1 MLQYQNFK
9 MKKFTPTLLILL
21 AVFTVTFANAQGP
34 EVLAI
39 ETSEILT
46 ETTIE
51 DKEVENRAIK
61 ALDPN
66 GFMYEFKNLNIN
78 TPYAEYATAFFRDK
92 VIVSSSKRI
101 GGFSSKSEGFYN
113 LYCGDLNKKGVIKN
127 LVNFSRAINTRK
139 HHEGSVALSNA
150 QNIAFF
156 TRSVEENGQHNL
168 KIFKAEM
175 IDYAW
180 LNFEMLPF
188 NQEGYA
194 IENPVLS
201 PDNKIIYF
209 SANIPGSKG
218 GYDLFSVTINENG
231 TYTAPKNLGSEINTH
246 KDEKFPYIMADNSA
260 LYFSSN
266 GHYNLGGLDI
276 FESKII
282 DGKLNFPVNMGSSL
296 NSPEDDFGFLMD
308 QSNSGFFTSNRA
320 GGKGG
325 NDIYYFKREKT
336 TQSLQGTIVDFKT
349 NMVLPNATVTVVD
362 TYGRVV
368 DKIKTDG
375 QGVFTIKVIPYTS
388 YTLHASKDGF
398 IETDEE
404 FESFRG
410 DDFKHKM
417 TIKLPQVK
425 AEIVVEDEKLVIKTD
440 NIYFDYSKWTLK
452 DESTLSLNKIVDVLN
467 ENPTM
472 KIEVNAHSDT
482 RGKADYNYK
491 LSNKRAASAKAYII
505 ANGIDASRLASKG
518 YGETQPKEKCGAK
531 CSEAQHETNRRIEF
545 VIVE

>member
-296 NSPEDDFGFLMD
+296 NSPEDEFGFL
-308 QSNSGFFTSNRA
+308 
-320 GGKGG
+320 
-325 NDIYYFKREKT
+325 IELVEKVEM
-336 TQSLQGTIVDFKT
+336 I
-349 NMVLPNATVTVVD
+349 
-362 TYGRVV
+362 
-368 DKIKTDG
+368 
-375 QGVFTIKVIPYTS
+375 
-388 YTLHASKDGF
+388 F
-398 IETDEE
+398 I
-404 FESFRG
+404 
-410 DDFKHKM
+410 
-417 TIKLPQVK
+417 IL
-425 AEIVVEDEKLVIKTD
+425 
-440 NIYFDYSKWTLK
+440 
-452 DESTLSLNKIVDVLN
+452 
-467 ENPTM
+467 
-472 KIEVNAHSDT
+472 
-482 RGKADYNYK
+482 
-491 LSNKRAASAKAYII
+491 
-505 ANGIDASRLASKG
+505 
-518 YGETQPKEKCGAK
+518 KEKR
-531 CSEAQHETNRRIEF
+531 QHNHYKERLLTLRQTWYYQTLR
-545 VIVE
+545 

>member
-1 MLQYQNFK
+1 

-34 EVLAI
+34 EAAI
-39 ETSEILT
+39 ETSDYYGDT
-46 ETTIE
+46 SA
-51 DKEVENRAIK
+51 KEVKNRAIK

-78 TPYAEYATAFFRDK
+78 TEYSEHATAFFRDK

-101 GGFSSKSEGFYN
+101 GGLRSKEEGFYN
-113 LYCGDLNKKGVIKN
+113 LYCGDLNQKGDIKN
-127 LVNFSRAINTRK
+127 LVNFSRAINTRE
-139 HHEGSVALSNA
+139 HSEGSVALSNA
-150 QNIAFF
+150 QDVVFF

-168 KIFKAEM
+168 KIFRAEL
-175 IDYAW
+175 IDYEW
-180 LNFEMLPF
+180 TNFEMLPF

-201 PDNKIIYF
+201 SDDKTIYF
-209 SANIPGSKG
+209 SANLPGSKG

-231 TYTAPKNLGSEINTH
+231 TFSEPKNLGSEINTH

-296 NSPEDDFGFLMD
+296 NSTEDDFGFLMD
-308 QSNSGFFTSNRA
+308 QSNSGFFTSNRI

-336 TQSLQGTIVDFKT
+336 TQTLQGIIVDYKT
-349 NMVLPNATVTVVD
+349 NMILPNATVTVVD
-362 TYGRVV
+362 AYGRVV
-368 DKIKTDG
+368 DKITTDNE
-375 QGVFTIKVIPYTS
+375 GVFTTTVIPYNS

-398 IETDEE
+398 VETDEE

-410 DDFKHKM
+410 DDFKHKV
-417 TIKLPQVK
+417 TIKLPQAKAVIVK
-425 AEIVVEDEKLVIKTD
+425 EDKKLVIKIE
-440 NIYFDYSKWTLK
+440 NIYFDYNKSVIKE
-452 DESTLSLNKIVDVLN
+452 ESTLALNKIVDVLN
-467 ENPTM
+467 ENPEM
-472 KIEVNAHSDT
+472 NIEINAHSDT
-482 RGKADYNYK
+482 RGSANYNYI
-491 LSNKRAASAKAYII
+491 LSNKRAKAAKAYLI
-505 ANGIDASRLASKG
+505 ANGVDAKRLVSKG
-518 YGETQPKEKCGAK
+518 YGETQPKENCGTT
-531 CSEAQHETNRRIEF
+531 CSEAQHNTNRRIEF
-545 VIVE
+545 VIVK